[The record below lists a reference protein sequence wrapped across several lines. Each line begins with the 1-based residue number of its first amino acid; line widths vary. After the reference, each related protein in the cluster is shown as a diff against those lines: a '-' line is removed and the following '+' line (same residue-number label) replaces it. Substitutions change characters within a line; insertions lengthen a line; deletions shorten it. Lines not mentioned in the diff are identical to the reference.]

1 MINILLIFVYLT
13 IALMRVNIFRNFR
26 EKSVSY
32 NLNIAFIGYRK
43 IHLREIMSS
52 WHSAL
57 RLNCSSI
64 YDKWVGETVSKLLQ
78 LG

>member
-1 MINILLIFVYLT
+1 
-13 IALMRVNIFRNFR
+13 
-26 EKSVSY
+26 
-32 NLNIAFIGYRK
+32 
-43 IHLREIMSS
+43 MSS

>member
-13 IALMRVNIFRNFR
+13 IALMRVNRNFR

-43 IHLREIMSS
+43 IHLGKIMSS
-52 WHSAL
+52 WYSAL

>member
-1 MINILLIFVYLT
+1 MAIIMVIFK
-13 IALMRVNIFRNFR
+13 RNFR

-43 IHLREIMSS
+43 IHLGKIISS
-52 WHSAL
+52 WLSAL

-64 YDKWVGETVSKLLQ
+64 YGKWVGETVSRL
-78 LG
+78 